1 LRADLSCFL
10 QWRFNILLYLTFGRK
25 IAKIYVF
32 LLGKLYF
39 YFNKKEKYRI
49 KEAVLQVI
57 GCRNQETDIRELMKK
72 IFDGILSHYYEKLFI
87 AFEEPKKASKFLSQN
102 IISEDLKILHK
113 KLLKGSGVIMVTGH
127 YGAIEYIPTLLAI
140 NNFPTS
146 MIAKF
151 KTKQLKKKLYS
162 QAKKYNIRLI
172 DAENAGNV
180 VKSAMKELRENR
192 ILVTQCDE
200 IEEWRPSSKKRMS
213 FLGRVTFVDRTINI
227 IQKRAGAEIVFGI
240 IHRYSLSKYEL
251 IIYAYEDMLQLL
263 DRSSTSS
270 VGETVLKFL
279 EGYIYANPEQW
290 YQWKKYLEIKTL
302 TAHGNGIEEPAS
314 PLILQPAFV
323 GLHDKI

>member
-1 LRADLSCFL
+1 LRTDISCFL

-57 GCRNQETDIRELMKK
+57 GCRNQETDMRELMKK

-146 MIAKF
+146 VIAKF

-200 IEEWRPSSKKRMS
+200 IEEWRPSGKEKTS
-213 FLGRVTFVDRTINI
+213 FLGKETGLDRTINV
-227 IQKRAGAEIVFGI
+227 IQKRTGAEIVFAV
-240 IHRYSLSKYEL
+240 IHRYNLNKYKL
-251 IIYAYEDMLQLL
+251 VMYAYEDMLQVLH
-263 DRSSTSS
+263 DAVPSSP
-270 VGETVLKFL
+270 GETALKLL
-279 EGYIYANPEQW
+279 EQNIYSNPEQW
-290 YQWKKYLEIKTL
+290 YQWEKYDAIKDSNVGNNL
-302 TAHGNGIEEPAS
+302 SKTATSS
-314 PLILQPAFV
+314 PLLKPV
-323 GLHDKI
+323 LGKT

>member
-1 LRADLSCFL
+1 
-10 QWRFNILLYLTFGRK
+10 LYLTFGRK

-57 GCRNQETDIRELMKK
+57 GCRNQETDMRELMKK

-146 MIAKF
+146 VIAKF

-200 IEEWRPSSKKRMS
+200 IEEWRPSGKEKTS
-213 FLGRVTFVDRTINI
+213 FLGKEIGLDRTINV
-227 IQKRAGAEIVFGI
+227 IQKRTGAEIVFAV
-240 IHRYSLSKYEL
+240 IHRYNLNKYKL
-251 IIYAYEDMLQLL
+251 VMYAYEDMLQVLH
-263 DRSSTSS
+263 DAVPSSP
-270 VGETVLKFL
+270 GETALKLL
-279 EGYIYANPEQW
+279 EQNIYSNPEQW
-290 YQWKKYLEIKTL
+290 YQWEKYDAIKDSNVGNNL
-302 TAHGNGIEEPAS
+302 SKTATSS
-314 PLILQPAFV
+314 PLLKPV
-323 GLHDKI
+323 LGKT

>member
-1 LRADLSCFL
+1 MRADLSCFL

-32 LLGKLYF
+32 ILGKLYF

-200 IEEWRPSSKKRMS
+200 IEEWRPSGKEKTS
-213 FLGRVTFVDRTINI
+213 FLGKETGLDRTINV
-227 IQKRAGAEIVFGI
+227 IQKRTGAEIVFAV
-240 IHRYSLSKYEL
+240 IHRYNLNKYKL
-251 IIYAYEDMLQLL
+251 VMYAYEDMLQVLH
-263 DRSSTSS
+263 DAVPSSP
-270 VGETVLKFL
+270 GETALKLL
-279 EGYIYANPEQW
+279 EQYIYSNPEQW
-290 YQWKKYLEIKTL
+290 YQWEKYDAIKDSNVGNNL
-302 TAHGNGIEEPAS
+302 SKTATSS
-314 PLILQPAFV
+314 PLLKPV
-323 GLHDKI
+323 LGKT